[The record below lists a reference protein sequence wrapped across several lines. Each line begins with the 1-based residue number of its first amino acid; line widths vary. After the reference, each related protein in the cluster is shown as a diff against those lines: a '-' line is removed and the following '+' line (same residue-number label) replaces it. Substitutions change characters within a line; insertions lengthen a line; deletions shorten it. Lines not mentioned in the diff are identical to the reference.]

1 MIFPNKLNRLLIL
14 LFCFCSIIIKG
25 QEVGEPNWELV
36 NSEDGIEVYTRTT
49 ESSSVK
55 EIRIVCLVKSSMETI
70 TNFMLNASLYSSW
83 VFKCDS
89 SRLTKKIDNN
99 EFSYYITLDFPFP
112 LDDRDLYVN
121 STNFIDP
128 TTGIYY
134 ARSLKGEPESTQN
147 DEYVHISEFESSWK
161 ISPLGNGN
169 LQIEYKVLSNPGGDI
184 PTWLVNLAITKG
196 PTETM
201 KQLIKMVEKE

>member
-1 MIFPNKLNRLLIL
+1 MIFPNKLNSFLIL
-14 LFCFCSIIIKG
+14 LFCFCATFINAQK
-25 QEVGEPNWELV
+25 VDNTNWDLV

-55 EIRIVCLVKSSMETI
+55 EIRILCLVKSSMETI
-70 TNFMLNASLYSSW
+70 SNFLLDASLYSSW
-83 VFKCDS
+83 VYKCDS
-89 SRLTKKIDNN
+89 SRLIKKVNN
-99 EFSYYITLDFPFP
+99 NDFSYYITLDFPFP
-112 LDDRDLYVN
+112 LDDRDLFVN

-128 TTGIYY
+128 ITGIYY
-134 ARSLKGEPESTQN
+134 ARSIKDEPKSKQN

-161 ISPLGNGN
+161 INPLGNDN

-201 KQLIKMVEKE
+201 KQLIKMVEEE

>member
-1 MIFPNKLNRLLIL
+1 MTLTNKLNRIFII
-14 LFCFCSIIIKG
+14 LFCFCSTFVKA
-25 QEVGEPNWELV
+25 QEDEYINWELV
-36 NSEDGIEVYTRTT
+36 NSEDEIEVYTRTT
-49 ESSSVK
+49 ASSSVK
-55 EIRIVCLVKSSMETI
+55 QIRIVCLVKSSMETI
-70 TNFMLNASLYSSW
+70 TNFMLKASLYSSW
-83 VFKCDS
+83 VYKCDS
-89 SRLTKKIDNN
+89 SRLIEKVNNN

-112 LDDRDLYVN
+112 FDDRDLYVK

-169 LQIEYKVLSNPGGDI
+169 LQIEYKVLSNPGGEI

>member
-1 MIFPNKLNRLLIL
+1 MVFPNNLNRFLIL
-14 LFCFCSIIIKG
+14 LFCFCSIAVSG
-25 QEVGEPNWELV
+25 QELDEPNWELV

-49 ESSSVK
+49 ASSSVK
-55 EIRIVCLVKSSMETI
+55 QIRIVCLVKSSMETI

-83 VFKCDS
+83 VYKCDS
-89 SRLTKKIDNN
+89 SRLIKKVNNN
-99 EFSYYITLDFPFP
+99 EFSYYITINFPFP

-128 TTGIYY
+128 VTGIYY
-134 ARSLKGEPESTQN
+134 ARSIKGEPESTQN
-147 DEYVHISEFESSWK
+147 NEYVHISEFESSWK
-161 ISPLGNGN
+161 ISPLENGN
-169 LQIEYKVLSNPGGDI
+169 LQIDYKVLSNPGGEI

-201 KQLIKMVEKE
+201 KRLIYLVEKE